1 MITLIKTVRTVAG
14 DKAKTLVL
22 PIALSCAPPAERM
35 NAS

>member
-22 PIALSCAPPAERM
+22 PIALSCAAARLK
-35 NAS
+35 